1 MKLGIMGGTFD
12 PIHLGHLHV
21 ARAAL
26 QEGGLDQVLF
36 LPDGDPPHKSPKTP
50 AKIRF
55 EMVKI
60 ALEAEPEFAASD
72 MEIKRR
78 GRTYTVDTLLS
89 LKTDMPKRELVY
101 LIGSDTLFLF
111 PTWRTPEKV
120 ARLCSMLVVMREGD
134 EEKAVRAE
142 QARLREI
149 YNLNSRLLHARGL
162 PISSSQ
168 VREALARG
176 EDISGLVPAN
186 VAAYIKKQG
195 LYQPPPS

>member
-60 ALEAEPEFAASD
+60 ALETEPEFAASD
-72 MEIKRR
+72 LEIKRR
-78 GRTYTVDTLLS
+78 GHTYTVDTLLS
-89 LKTDMPKRELVY
+89 FKAEMPERELVY

-111 PTWRTPEKV
+111 PTWRMPEKV

-142 QARLREI
+142 QTRLREVYGLI
-149 YNLNSRLLHARGL
+149 SRLLHARGL

-168 VREALARG
+168 VREALARE
-176 EDISGLVPAN
+176 EDVSGLVPPG